1 MGTIYKGIDISA
13 WQGAPDFSRVKTD
26 GVQFIIAR
34 AGYGSNNIDKQFRRN
49 ADECNRLGI
58 PLGVYWFSYALTAAE
73 AAQEARYCLEAVK
86 PYRLEYP
93 IYFDLEYDTIRYAA
107 KNGVTIT
114 KALATQMVT
123 AFCNEIERAR
133 HYAAKYSN
141 ADYLTRMFDQKALA
155 RYDLWY
161 AWYNSKCNRSDAGV
175 WQYSSKGRVGGI
187 SGNVDMDYSMKD
199 YPGIIRRAGLNDLGK
214 ETPQAPA
221 PAQTPTQTSAS
232 SFKPGNKVKV
242 KKAVT
247 YMGGTFKTY
256 YSVYDVISVSGDR
269 VVIGIG
275 STVTAAVN
283 AANLQLASGTASE
296 SAPAP
301 KPIAKGDKVK
311 VRRAIQYNGKA
322 FKAYY
327 NVYDVISVSGDRAV
341 IGIGSTVTAAVNI
354 SNLIKL

>member
-133 HYAAKYSN
+133 HYAAKYSD

-232 SFKPGNKVKV
+232 S
-242 KKAVT
+242 
-247 YMGGTFKTY
+247 
-256 YSVYDVISVSGDR
+256 
-269 VVIGIG
+269 
-275 STVTAAVN
+275 AAVN